1 MFAMTLGFD
10 STYYLM
16 TFYVQSKQ
24 TFSSPVIKFDDDP
37 KNGKQKVSVS
47 FQISKMT
54 WWSCYIDAMT
64 PININC
70 AVIYFKMFNVTFY
83 GMQ

>member
-37 KNGKQKVSVS
+37 KNSKQKVLVS

-54 WWSCYIDAMT
+54 
-64 PININC
+64 
-70 AVIYFKMFNVTFY
+70 
-83 GMQ
+83 

>member
-54 WWSCYIDAMT
+54 
-64 PININC
+64 
-70 AVIYFKMFNVTFY
+70 
-83 GMQ
+83 